1 MGAVRKKLRKNFRS
15 VNQFTSRAAGIGQ
28 FGFKTGQRPHTP
40 KGEPS
45 MMYPRL
51 HCPITGTA
59 PFAAPTSDTFRVIA
73 GWIAAQNTRFRRS
86 T

>member
-1 MGAVRKKLRKNFRS
+1 
-15 VNQFTSRAAGIGQ
+15 
-28 FGFKTGQRPHTP
+28 
-40 KGEPS
+40 